1 MSTIQDKRSSFG
13 SRPVDGGPGRV
24 EIDAPTLV
32 TVSALA
38 WVLANV
44 FHEIVGHAGA
54 AVALGIPVRAVSTT
68 TFSLDWDAV
77 ESVTEDR
84 IINAAATPVNLLT
97 GMLALVVLRWLHVK
111 RPPLRYFLFLFA
123 VVSFTM
129 ATWNM
134 VTIPLLGAG
143 DWGEITQGLS
153 HAGLWTAGVIATG
166 VVVAIVG
173 YCLPL
178 RLFLPDLA
186 DRPELRHTI
195 TFVPVT
201 TMIVV
206 QTLSML
212 ASPFATAPAEANH
225 LVASVFA
232 YAHLMVWAVLVNRG
246 VGPRAPGSVH
256 ELTLHRSPSWL
267 AAGVVIIIVFIA
279 VLGPGLGPLA
289 DDPRLDSS

>member
-1 MSTIQDKRSSFG
+1 MSTTQDERSPLG
-13 SRPVDGGPGRV
+13 TRPVDGGPGRV
-24 EIDAPTLV
+24 EIDTPTLV

-38 WVLANV
+38 WALANV

-54 AVALGIPVRAVSTT
+54 AVVLGIPVRAVSTT

-77 ESVTEDR
+77 ESVTQDR
-84 IINAAATPVNLLT
+84 IINVAATPVNLLT
-97 GMLALVVLRWLHVK
+97 GTLAVVVLRWLHLK
-111 RPPLRYFLFLFA
+111 RTPLQYFLWLFA
-123 VVSFTM
+123 VVSFTR

-143 DWGEITQGLS
+143 DWGEVTQGLS
-153 HAGLWTAGVIATG
+153 HAGLWTAGVVATG
-166 VVVAIVG
+166 VVVAVVG
-173 YCLPL
+173 FCVPL
-178 RLFLPDLA
+178 RQFLPDLA
-186 DRPELRHTI
+186 DRPALRHKI
-195 TFVPVT
+195 AFVPVA

-232 YAHLMVWAVLVNRG
+232 YAHLIVWAVLVNRG
-246 VGPRAPGSVH
+246 VGPRAPRSVD
-256 ELTLHRSPSWL
+256 ELALRRAPGWL
-267 AAGVVIIIVFIA
+267 VAGAVVIIAFIA

>member
-1 MSTIQDKRSSFG
+1 MSTIQDKRSSLG
-13 SRPVDGGPGRV
+13 SRPVDGGLGRV

-38 WVLANV
+38 WALANV

-97 GMLALVVLRWLHVK
+97 GMLALAVLRWLPVK
-111 RPPLRYFLFLFA
+111 HSPLRYFLWLFA
-123 VVSFTM
+123 MVSFTM

-153 HAGLWTAGVIATG
+153 HAGLWTAGVIAIG

-186 DRPELRHTI
+186 ERPELRHTI
-195 TFVPVT
+195 TFVPVA

-232 YAHLMVWAVLVNRG
+232 YAHLIVWAVLVNRG
-246 VGPRAPGSVH
+246 VGPRAPESVQD
-256 ELTLHRSPSWL
+256 LTLRRSPSWL
-267 AAGVVIIIVFIA
+267 ATGAVIIIVFIA

>member
-1 MSTIQDKRSSFG
+1 MSTTRAERFLLR
-13 SRPVDGGPGRV
+13 SRPVDDGPGRV
-24 EIDAPTLV
+24 EIDVPTLV

-38 WVLANV
+38 WALANV

-68 TFSLDWDAV
+68 TFSLDWEAV
-77 ESVTEDR
+77 ESVTQDR
-84 IINAAATPVNLLT
+84 IINVAATPVNLLT
-97 GMLALVVLRWLHVK
+97 GVLAVVVLRRLHVK
-111 RPPLRYFLFLFA
+111 RTPLQYFLWLFA
-123 VVSFTM
+123 VISFTM
-129 ATWNM
+129 ATWNT

-143 DWGEITQGLS
+143 DWGEVTQGLS
-153 HAGLWTAGVIATG
+153 HAGLWTAGVVAIG

-173 YCLPL
+173 YGVPL
-178 RLFLPDLA
+178 GLFLPDLA

-195 TFVPVT
+195 TVVPVA

-212 ASPFATAPAEANH
+212 ASPFATAPAETNH

-232 YAHLMVWAVLVNRG
+232 YAHLILWAVLVNRG
-246 VGPRAPGSVH
+246 VGPRAQRSVD
-256 ELTLHRSPSWL
+256 ELTLHRSPGWL
-267 AAGVVIIIVFIA
+267 ATGAVAIIFFIA
-279 VLGPGLGPLA
+279 VLGPGLGSFA

>member
-1 MSTIQDKRSSFG
+1 
-13 SRPVDGGPGRV
+13 
-24 EIDAPTLV
+24 
-32 TVSALA
+32 
-38 WVLANV
+38 
-44 FHEIVGHAGA
+44 
-54 AVALGIPVRAVSTT
+54 
-68 TFSLDWDAV
+68 
-77 ESVTEDR
+77 
-84 IINAAATPVNLLT
+84 
-97 GMLALVVLRWLHVK
+97 LRWLPVK

-153 HAGLWTAGVIATG
+153 HAGLWTAGVIAIG

-178 RLFLPDLA
+178 RLFLPDVA

-232 YAHLMVWAVLVNRG
+232 YAHLIVWAVLVNRG
-246 VGPRAPGSVH
+246 VGPRAPESVQD
-256 ELTLHRSPSWL
+256 LTLHRSPSWL
-267 AAGVVIIIVFIA
+267 ATGAVIIIVFIA